1 MSPDPEI
8 VENEGEDG
16 AQSEPQANDSAESE
30 TEFDTQGFERP
41 MTYGYIDKKSGQ

>member
-1 MSPDPEI
+1 MSPDPEV
-8 VENEGEDG
+8 VENEVEDG
-16 AQSEPQANDSAESE
+16 AQASEASDSAESE